1 MRAISVLLYIITF
14 EILYRKQEEANELC
28 IILFQNDRVLY
39 VMIRRCFSGSF
50 YERISMFT
58 PLVHYFYPDLQ
69 KEEIKKFSLL
79 SLTFFFIIGSYWL
92 VRLLK
97 TTLFYKIAFPE
108 SLGWLPSQGRLFQP
122 VAKFWSPIVVFA
134 LVLVY
139 SKLIDL
145 FKKHV
150 LFYIICSVY
159 AFIFGGITIALILRD
174 MYGDQFLGKYLLGV
188 LGWVS
193 FFAVESFGSL
203 VVALFWSFT
212 NSICT
217 TDQAK
222 SGYPM
227 ILAAAQ
233 FGGIGGSSLL
243 FIVHR
248 VGMWKLFALVS
259 CFVISIMFVISYF
272 MKVIPASQMVGNP
285 QVASKQKK
293 KEGFFES
300 FTVGLKLIF
309 MRPYIFGI
317 LIVSTLYEVINQIIE
332 YQMQSQ
338 ADVFPRFSGELGFA
352 QFQGMYGMATNG
364 LSFLM
369 ALLGTS
375 YLIKR
380 FGLRFGLLFFP
391 ISLGISFSFLFVFY
405 TFGSPNAGQLLMAT
419 FIVMMIAKGLGYA
432 VNNPVKEMM
441 YIPTSKDVKFK
452 AKGFIDVFGGRMSKL
467 GGAQINNVFKANMHD
482 LMVYGTLFSFGL
494 TGIWILAAIYVGIR
508 NERLV
513 ENNEIVE

>member
-1 MRAISVLLYIITF
+1 
-14 EILYRKQEEANELC
+14 
-28 IILFQNDRVLY
+28 
-39 VMIRRCFSGSF
+39 
-50 YERISMFT
+50 MFASI
-58 PLVHYFYPDLQ
+58 VHYFYPDLNRD
-69 KEEIKKFSLL
+69 EIKKFSLL
-79 SLTFFFIIGSYWL
+79 SLAFFLIIGGYWL

-97 TTLFYKIAFPE
+97 NTLFYKIAFPE

-122 VAKFWSPIVVFA
+122 IAKFWSPVVVFI

-139 SKLIDL
+139 SRLIDI

-150 LFYIICSVY
+150 LFYIICSIY
-159 AFIFGGITIALILRD
+159 AVIFGGITILLVLRNL
-174 MYGDQFLGKYLLGV
+174 YGDLYLGKSLLATV
-188 LGWVS
+188 GWVS
-193 FFAVESFGSL
+193 FFAIESFGSL

-217 TDQAK
+217 TESAK

-233 FGGIGGSSLL
+233 MGGLWGSSL
-243 FIVHR
+243 
-248 VGMWKLFALVS
+248 MLFAHRFGLWQLFSLVTF
-259 CFVISIMFVISYF
+259 FVIGVIAVIYYF
-272 MKVIPASQMVGNP
+272 MQAIPTSQMVGNR
-285 QVASKQKK
+285 QAAATEKK
-293 KEGFFES
+293 KEGLFES
-300 FTVGLKLIF
+300 FTVGIRLIF
-309 MRPYIFGI
+309 TRPYIFGI
-317 LIVSTLYEVINQIIE
+317 LIVSTLYEVINQVIE

-338 ADVFPRFSGELGFA
+338 ADVFPRFAGEIGFA

-380 FGLRFGLLFFP
+380 YGLKFGLLFFP
-391 ISLGISFSFLFVFY
+391 FALTFSFSLLFVFY
-405 TFGSPNAGQLLMAT
+405 IFGNPSAGQLLAAT

-452 AKGFIDVFGGRMSKL
+452 SKGFIDVFGGRMAKL
-467 GGAQINNVFKANMHD
+467 GGAQINNAFKANMHA
-482 LMVYGTLFSFGL
+482 LMIYGTIYSFGL
-494 TGIWILAAIYVGIR
+494 TAIWLLAAIYVGGK
-508 NERLV
+508 NQQLLHDS
-513 ENNEIVE
+513 EIVE

>member
-1 MRAISVLLYIITF
+1 ML
-14 EILYRKQEEANELC
+14 
-28 IILFQNDRVLY
+28 
-39 VMIRRCFSGSF
+39 SF
-50 YERISMFT
+50 LI
-58 PLVHYFYPDLQ
+58 HYFYPDLQ
-69 KEEIKKFSLL
+69 KEEIRKFSLL
-79 SLTFFFIIGSYWL
+79 SLAFFLIIGGYWL

-97 TTLFYKIAFPE
+97 NTLFYKIAFPE
-108 SLGWLPSQGRLFQP
+108 SFGWLPSQGRHFQP
-122 VAKFWSPIVVFA
+122 IAKFWSPLVVFA

-139 SKLIDL
+139 SKMIDL

-150 LFYIICSVY
+150 LFYIICSTY
-159 AFIFGGITIALILRD
+159 AVIFGGITVALIFRNV
-174 MYGDQFLGKYLLGV
+174 YGDAFLGKSLLAL

-193 FFAVESFGSL
+193 FFAIESFGSL
-203 VVALFWSFT
+203 AVALFWSFT

-217 TDQAK
+217 TEQAK

-233 FGGIGGSSLL
+233 IGGIGGSSLML
-243 FIVHR
+243 FAHR
-248 VGMWKLFALVS
+248 LGMWQLFALVT
-259 CFVISIMFVISYF
+259 CFVVSVMGVIYYF
-272 MKVIPASQMVGNP
+272 MKTIPASQMIGNP
-285 QVASKQKK
+285 QAAATEKK
-293 KEGFFES
+293 KEGFIES
-300 FTVGLKLIF
+300 FTIGLKLIF

-317 LIVSTLYEVINQIIE
+317 LIVSTLYEVINQVIE

-338 ADVFPRFSGELGFA
+338 ADIFPRFSGELGFA
-352 QFQGMYGMATNG
+352 QFQGMYGMATNL

-391 ISLGISFSFLFVFY
+391 ISLSISFTLLFAFY
-405 TFGSPNAGQLLMAT
+405 TFGSPTAGQLLAAT
-419 FIVMMIAKGLGYA
+419 FVVMMVAKGLGYA

-467 GGAQINNVFKANMHD
+467 GGAQINNAFKANMHD
-482 LMVYGTLFSFGL
+482 LMVYGTIFSFGL
-494 TGIWILAAIYVGIR
+494 TGIWIIAAVYVGIR
-508 NERLV
+508 NAHLLEQG
-513 ENNEIVE
+513 EIVE

>member
-1 MRAISVLLYIITF
+1 MLTS
-14 EILYRKQEEANELC
+14 
-28 IILFQNDRVLY
+28 
-39 VMIRRCFSGSF
+39 
-50 YERISMFT
+50 
-58 PLVHYFYPDLQ
+58 LVHYFYPDLQ

-79 SLTFFFIIGSYWL
+79 SLTFFLIIGGYWL

-97 TTLFYKIAFPE
+97 NTLFYKIAFPE

-122 VAKFWSPIVVFA
+122 IAKFWSPFVVFI

-150 LFYIICSVY
+150 LFYIICSIY
-159 AFIFGGITIALILRD
+159 AIIFGGITTALILRN
-174 MYGDQFLGKYLLGV
+174 MYGDAFLGKYLLAM

-193 FFAVESFGSL
+193 FFAIESFGSL

-217 TDQAK
+217 TEQAK

-233 FGGIGGSSLL
+233 IGGIGGSSLML
-243 FIVHR
+243 FAHHL
-248 VGMWKLFALVS
+248 GMWQLFSLVT
-259 CFVISIMFVISYF
+259 CFVISVMFVIHYF
-272 MKVIPASQMVGNP
+272 MKTVPASQMVGNP
-285 QVASKQKK
+285 QAAITEKK
-293 KEGFFES
+293 KEGFIES

-309 MRPYIFGI
+309 TRPYIFGI
-317 LIVSTLYEVINQIIE
+317 LIVSTLYEVINQVIE

-338 ADVFPRFSGELGFA
+338 ADIFPQFSGELGFA
-352 QFQGMYGMATNG
+352 QFQGMYGMATNT

-391 ISLGISFSFLFVFY
+391 ICLGASFSLLFAFY
-405 TFGSPNAGQLLMAT
+405 TFGSPTAGQLLAAT
-419 FIVMMIAKGLGYA
+419 FVVMMIAKGLGYA

-467 GGAQINNVFKANMHD
+467 GGAQINNAFKANMHD
-482 LMVYGTLFSFGL
+482 LMIYGTLFSFGL
-494 TGIWILAAIYVGIR
+494 TGIWIVAAIYVGIR
-508 NERLV
+508 NAQLI
-513 ENNEIVE
+513 ENHEIVE

>member
-1 MRAISVLLYIITF
+1 MLS
-14 EILYRKQEEANELC
+14 
-28 IILFQNDRVLY
+28 
-39 VMIRRCFSGSF
+39 SF
-50 YERISMFT
+50 VQF
-58 PLVHYFYPDLQ
+58 FYPSLAKQ
-69 KEEIKKFSLL
+69 EIKKFSLL
-79 SLTFFFIIGSYWL
+79 SLTFFLIIGGYWL

-97 TTLFYKIAFPE
+97 NTLFFKIAFPE
-108 SLGWLPSQGRLFQP
+108 ALGWLPSQGRLYQP
-122 VAKFWSPIVVFA
+122 IAKFWSPLVVFA
-134 LVLVY
+134 LVLIY

-145 FKKHV
+145 FQKHV

-159 AFIFGGITIALILRD
+159 STIFGGITIALILRKL
-174 MYGDQFLGKYLLGV
+174 YGDMFLGKYLLAM

-193 FFAVESFGSL
+193 FFAIESFGSL

-217 TDQAK
+217 TESAK

-227 ILAAAQ
+227 ILTAAQ

-243 FIVHR
+243 LFAHLL
-248 VGMWKLFALVS
+248 GLWQLFALVTV
-259 CFVISIMFVISYF
+259 FVMAIMVVIYYF
-272 MKVIPASQMVGNP
+272 MKTIPASQLVGNP
-285 QVASKQKK
+285 HAAKTEKK
-293 KEGFFES
+293 KEGFFEG
-300 FTVGLKLIF
+300 FIIGLKLIF
-309 MRPYIFGI
+309 TRPYIFGI
-317 LIVSTLYEVINQIIE
+317 LIVSTLYEVINAVIE
-332 YQMQSQ
+332 YLMQSQ
-338 ADVFPRFSGELGFA
+338 ADVFPQFAGEVGFA

-380 FGLRFGLLFFP
+380 FGLRFCLLFFP
-391 ISLGISFSFLFVFY
+391 VCLGISFSLLFVFY
-405 TFGSPNAGQLLMAT
+405 TYGAPSAGQLLAAT

-467 GGAQINNVFKANMHD
+467 GGAQINNAFKASMHD
-482 LMVYGTLFSFGL
+482 LMVYGTLFTFGL
-494 TGIWILAAIYVGIR
+494 TGIWIIAAIYVGIR
-508 NERLV
+508 NAQLLKDD
-513 ENNEIVE
+513 EIVE